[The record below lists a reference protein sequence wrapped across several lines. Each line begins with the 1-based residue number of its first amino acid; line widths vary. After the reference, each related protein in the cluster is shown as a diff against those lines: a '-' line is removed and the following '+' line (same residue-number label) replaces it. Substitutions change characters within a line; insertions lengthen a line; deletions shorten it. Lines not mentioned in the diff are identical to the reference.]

1 MLKKALQNK
10 VILLLGMIVILFG
23 LVGPEIFASIDHPMP
38 NRQSGTVEFRNP
50 IEQVVYLVVS
60 GSDCGDISYLQP
72 AISQLRY
79 CERHGRS
86 VCVCAVN
93 LPAGGYS
100 IKLPPEIEI
109 KVLRHLDGDGLR
121 QLMGQ
126 ILVGVGVFFF
136 MAGLMLGFKRRFWN
150 GIDAN

>member
-1 MLKKALQNK
+1 M
-10 VILLLGMIVILFG
+10 
-23 LVGPEIFASIDHPMP
+23 
-38 NRQSGTVEFRNP
+38 
-50 IEQVVYLVVS
+50 S

-72 AISQLRY
+72 AISHLRY

-86 VCVCAVN
+86 VCVCEAN
-93 LPAGGYS
+93 LAAGDYS

-109 KVLRHLDGDGLR
+109 KVLGHFDGDGLR

-126 ILVGVGVFFF
+126 IQVGVGVFFV